1 MQKQLKLKLALAF
14 TSFSIFSIIL
24 TGCGGSNSGANTSTV
39 NQTELTENTA
49 EAVTATFNTPL
60 DLGDGVSITFSENV
74 AFSPTV
80 FASNFEKGQIANK
93 IGISLTNGTSAP
105 LDVSSIAIAINS
117 AGNSCTDILDGDNGV
132 AGAPTEPVAAG
143 KSVELTYGIGCKEE
157 KGTPLTFSATYA
169 GKVVSIEG
177 TLK

>member
-1 MQKQLKLKLALAF
+1 MQKQLKIKLALTL
-14 TSFSIFSIIL
+14 TSLSMIL
-24 TGCGGSNSGANTSTV
+24 TGCGGSDSGANTSTV
-39 NQTELTENTA
+39 NQTELTENTV

-60 DLGDGVSITFSENV
+60 DLGDGISITFSENV

-80 FASNFEKGQIANK
+80 FASNFEKGQTANK

-117 AGNSCTDILDGDNGV
+117 AGNACTDILDGDNGV

-143 KSVELTYGIGCKEE
+143 KSVELTYGIGCKEK